1 LFTMTFCDVRNNFT
15 DYETP
20 EDERERIETLQATM
34 GKAMAFL
41 CLFGIGGNILNL
53 KTLQSSSLQTVP
65 FMYIRALALFDLIGL
80 IGVLMNIITKAFF
93 GNGYSNM
100 LYKSHIE
107 PVLINTFFIG
117 GLYCAFML
125 TLERSLLIARPH
137 YRQSKPKRTARIR
150 ITIAWLAAFVLHVP
164 LGLQFKP
171 VPTKNGGFTIGN
183 NVGLLCN
190 EPLYTFYYYYKFI
203 REGMRFMT
211 VVLMA
216 VLNGIIAYKL
226 QQTKKRRREMLC
238 QRATTAA
245 MLCSTASSASARSSI
260 AIGAVDG
267 RSHNYSTSAGQHNNP
282 SFSSTSS
289 SGGRQ
294 SRAKNEESAGARREF
309 ISMVSVYRSFT
320 EKKLTVLM
328 AMICMIYLVGNL
340 PQMII
345 MSAQD
350 ESKEGVYT
358 FQMLRHTGNCLEV
371 LNHCLNFYVFCMASS
386 EYSRAFLLNCSCFR
400 RAAARV
406 PFLKRFTQA
415 PLITG
420 ASVVSIN
427 APREMIT
434 GLEMG
439 DLSNSSGGRKIS
451 TIPNEAAL
459 SASQED
465 NRRKVSSEQ
474 PDNVV
479 VGTSGVTVMANSL
492 AVNGKD
498 IDEEERKPLRGIL
511 INSGRR
517 LSCTLRGG
525 IRQKRSLTIV
535 NDGETMMRD
544 VVDDEGI
551 DKVEASL

>member
-1 LFTMTFCDVRNNFT
+1 SSIMGLITMTFCDVRNNFT
-15 DYETP
+15 DVSIAS
-20 EDERERIETLQATM
+20 EDERAAIETLGQTM
-34 GKAMAFL
+34 GWVMGCL
-41 CLFGIGGNILNL
+41 CLIGISGNILNL

-80 IGVLMNIITKAFF
+80 IGVLMNIITKLQF
-93 GNGYSNM
+93 GTGYWNM
-100 LYKSHIE
+100 AYKSHIE

-150 ITIAWLAAFVLHVP
+150 ITIAWLAAFILHIP
-164 LGLQFKP
+164 LGCQFKP
-171 VPTKNGGFTIGN
+171 VPSKNGGYTIGN
-183 NVGLLCN
+183 NVDLLCS

-203 REGMRFMT
+203 REGIRLMT

-216 VLNGIIAYKL
+216 VLNGVIAYKL
-226 QQTKKRRREMLC
+226 QQTKRRRREMLC

-260 AIGAVDG
+260 AVGADP
-267 RSHNYSTSAGQHNNP
+267 RSHTYATSAGPVNNP

-294 SRAKNEESAGARREF
+294 KTTKVEEGARSSRYF
-309 ISMVSVYRSFT
+309 SVYRSFT

-328 AMICMIYLVGNL
+328 VAICIIFLIGNL

-345 MSAQD
+345 MSVQD
-350 ESKEGVYT
+350 ESKEGVYR
-358 FQMLRHTGNCLEV
+358 FQMLRHSGNLLEV

-406 PFLKRFTQA
+406 PLLKRFTQA
-415 PLITG
+415 PLLTG
-420 ASVVSIN
+420 ASVVSMN

-434 GLEMG
+434 GIEMG
-439 DLSNSSGGRKIS
+439 DMSNSSGGRKIS

-465 NRRKVSSEQ
+465 NRRKV
-474 PDNVV
+474 
-479 VGTSGVTVMANSL
+479 
-492 AVNGKD
+492 
-498 IDEEERKPLRGIL
+498 
-511 INSGRR
+511 
-517 LSCTLRGG
+517 
-525 IRQKRSLTIV
+525 
-535 NDGETMMRD
+535 
-544 VVDDEGI
+544 
-551 DKVEASL
+551 